1 VAHEVTSLHNE
12 LFCATDSTPASDV
25 AAFTRL
31 AKSAATKDEPD
42 LRNALMHAWKGA
54 SHGLSLTEVRIGIR
68 EKNWPKLA
76 KLWMTAEPKVRA
88 VVEPRL
94 QASYLRGVHLG
105 ARPVARRAKSP
116 VRFSL
121 NMMNPH
127 AAAWARS
134 RAGLLVADDAQA
146 RALIR
151 EFVTNAVEDG
161 FSVDETAELIRD
173 VIGLDS
179 RRALAAEK
187 FAERANTQQ
196 EVEKYIGELLD
207 SRAMTI
213 ARTEIMMAQS
223 AGQHELWQ
231 QSVQHGMLDG
241 DMRKVWITTDDEKL
255 CDECD
260 QLAKDTEDDPIG
272 MDEAFDDD
280 VMFPPLHPN
289 CRCTMGLVTASSSGE
304 DDEDD

>member
-1 VAHEVTSLHNE
+1 MTSLPNE
-12 LFCATDSTPASDV
+12 LFRATRSTPASDV

-31 AKSAATKDEPD
+31 AKSAATREEPD
-42 LRNALMHAWKGA
+42 LQRALLHAWKGA

-76 KLWMTAEPKVRA
+76 KLWLTAEPKMRA

-94 QASYLRGVHLG
+94 QASYLQGVHLG
-105 ARPVARRAKSP
+105 ARPVARRAKGP
-116 VRFSL
+116 ARFSL
-121 NMMNPH
+121 DKMNPL
-127 AAAWARS
+127 AATYARA
-134 RAGLLVADDAQA
+134 RAGLLVADDAAA

-161 FSVDETAELIRD
+161 FSVDETATLIRD

-179 RRALAAEK
+179 RRALAAER
-187 FAERANTQQ
+187 FAERANSER
-196 EVEKYIGELLD
+196 EVEKYIGEMLD

-213 ARTEIMMAQS
+213 ARTEIMMAAS
-223 AGQHELWQ
+223 AGQHELWK

-241 DMRKVWITTDDEKL
+241 ALRRVWITTEDEKL

-260 QLAKDTEDDPIG
+260 QLAKDTEADPIG
-272 MDEAFDDD
+272 MEEEFDDG

-289 CRCTMGLVTASSSGE
+289 CRCSMGLVTATDSGDDQE
-304 DDEDD
+304 D